1 MELEIKH
8 LSASSILLYSKCQY
22 AFYLKNTLQDEAEE
36 TKTMLS
42 GTIFHRI
49 IELRLSGYTKTE
61 AVGIATQEFMMK
73 QNFTEAMKEALDF
86 YLSYEET
93 LEALLN
99 EGIIATEKEFLLEI
113 DGIVVKGYIDIITQG
128 RKMIDLKTTKY
139 NRQLPDPKHVFQM
152 SVYSLTDDADT
163 YHLHY
168 IFPERVVKVQ
178 AQILPKREVLSII
191 KSVAK
196 MIETNEFPPMGLLTG
211 YCQFCMYKK
220 NCKYHRLTERPSV
233 V

>member
-1 MELEIKH
+1 
-8 LSASSILLYSKCQY
+8 
-22 AFYLKNTLQDEAEE
+22 
-36 TKTMLS
+36 
-42 GTIFHRI
+42 
-49 IELRLSGYTKTE
+49 
-61 AVGIATQEFMMK
+61 
-73 QNFTEAMKEALDF
+73 
-86 YLSYEET
+86 
-93 LEALLN
+93 
-99 EGIIATEKEFLLEI
+99 
-113 DGIVVKGYIDIITQG
+113 
-128 RKMIDLKTTKY
+128 MIDLKTTKY

-220 NCKYHRLTERPSV
+220 NCKYHRLTERPSGGIIETKTEV
-233 V
+233 KNYE